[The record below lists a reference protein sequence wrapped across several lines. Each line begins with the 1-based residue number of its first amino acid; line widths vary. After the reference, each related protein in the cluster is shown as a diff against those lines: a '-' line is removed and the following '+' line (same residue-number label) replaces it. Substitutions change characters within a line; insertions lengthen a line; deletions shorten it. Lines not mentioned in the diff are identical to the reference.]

1 MGLLFY
7 LRCDRTD
14 EMSNWLGPPWECR
27 IPCLC
32 TGLWEKRADL
42 KHSLTL
48 VKVALME
55 SSVQIETYLLVE
67 ALEPSQNLIF
77 LRWDSD
83 FQSFHFSLLAFLLLP
98 SNLFLGLGYITNN
111 VNLYKQLIAIL

>member
-1 MGLLFY
+1 MGVSYPLPLH
-7 LRCDRTD
+7 
-14 EMSNWLGPPWECR
+14 
-27 IPCLC
+27 
-32 TGLWEKRADL
+32 RAMGKEGRFEAFID
-42 KHSLTL
+42 SCES
-48 VKVALME
+48 VALME

-83 FQSFHFSLLAFLLLP
+83 FQSFYFSLLAFLLLP